1 MPLPTIQF
9 RYRPAKNELQLALF
23 GCFFCP
29 YLGYMLLFEQGAFPD
44 IPNYVLWVMV
54 IGGTIMSSIC
64 LLNYV
69 RGGRII
75 ILMNDALIIP
85 ASYYLSLQ
93 RSFLLYYTNIE
104 DITEKYRNEYGTPEI
119 FITVHNASKR
129 YLTEKIYVIS
139 SDGFADMRQYRD
151 FITELRKRVDSAHF

>member
-1 MPLPTIQF
+1 
-9 RYRPAKNELQLALF
+9 
-23 GCFFCP
+23 
-29 YLGYMLLFEQGAFPD
+29 
-44 IPNYVLWVMV
+44 
-54 IGGTIMSSIC
+54 MSSIC

-104 DITEKYRNEYGTPEI
+104 DITEKYRDEYGTPEI
-119 FITVHNASKR
+119 FITVHNASKH
-129 YLTEKIYVIS
+129 YLTEKTYVIS

>member
-104 DITEKYRNEYGTPEI
+104 DITEKYRN
-119 FITVHNASKR
+119 
-129 YLTEKIYVIS
+129 
-139 SDGFADMRQYRD
+139 
-151 FITELRKRVDSAHF
+151 